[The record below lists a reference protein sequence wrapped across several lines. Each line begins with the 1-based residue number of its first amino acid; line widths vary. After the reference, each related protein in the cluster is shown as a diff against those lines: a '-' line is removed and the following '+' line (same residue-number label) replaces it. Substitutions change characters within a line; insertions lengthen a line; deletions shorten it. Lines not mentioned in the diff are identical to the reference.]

1 MMQRF
6 SICAVLAAMLG
17 SVALVPLA
25 AEAAPVLLEDA
36 NSSLVI
42 DTTSPF
48 AGAFDWRVDGLN
60 QLKRQW
66 FWYRIGDFGPEAA
79 IDTLLQGPAGATDT
93 NFDGEDDTY
102 FVRYFGPDFSID
114 LRYGLTGGLPGSDS
128 GSIATDILVT
138 NTGAGALFFN
148 LFAYSDFDVDGTIL
162 GDTVQFTNANAVRQK
177 DGQTVLEAA
186 YTPPSAHHEGTFSGF
201 TLASL
206 LDGGP
211 TTLSDLPAIGDPPIG
226 PSDLTWSL
234 QWIRKIDP
242 GQSMPINI
250 GTTLSVPEP
259 STLALMLGG
268 VASFGLW
275 RRRRRADRA

>member
-1 MMQRF
+1 MMQRL
-6 SICAVLAAMLG
+6 SISAALAAVLALA
-17 SVALVPLA
+17 ALAPLA
-25 AEAAPVLLEDA
+25 AEAAPVLLEDG
-36 NSSLVI
+36 NSSLII
-42 DTTSPF
+42 DPTSPF

-66 FWYRIGDFGPEAA
+66 FWYRVGDGGPEAS
-79 IDTLLQGPAGATDT
+79 IDTLMQGPNGATDT
-93 NFDGEDDTY
+93 DFDGFDDTY
-102 FVRYFGPDFSID
+102 FTRYFGTDFTLD
-114 LRYGLTGGLPGSDS
+114 LRYSLTGGLDGSNS
-128 GSIATDILVT
+128 GSIATDILIT
-138 NTGAGALFFN
+138 NTGNSALFFN

-162 GDTVQFTNANAVRQK
+162 NDTLQFVNANAVQQK
-177 DGQTVLEAA
+177 DGQTVLESA
-186 YTPPSAHHEGTFSGF
+186 YTPPPAHYEGTYSGF

-211 TTLSDLPAIGDPPIG
+211 TTLNDLPAIGDPPIG

-259 STLALMLGG
+259 SSLALLLGG
-268 VASFGLW
+268 VMSFGVW
-275 RRRRRADRA
+275 HRRRRAARA